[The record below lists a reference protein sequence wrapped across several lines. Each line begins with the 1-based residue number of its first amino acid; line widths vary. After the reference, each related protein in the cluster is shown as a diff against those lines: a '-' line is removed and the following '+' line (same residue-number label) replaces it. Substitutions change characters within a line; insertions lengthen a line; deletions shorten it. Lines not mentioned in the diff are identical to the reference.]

1 MKTQYITP
9 KTETIVL
16 AEIESML
23 NSTIVKNNGTI
34 TQNADCSTY
43 TDNDGGF
50 NYGGEWS
57 GEGGSDAK
65 SFDQWEVWEEFQ

>member
-9 KTETIVL
+9 KTEVFTFF
-16 AEIESML
+16 EMESIL

-34 TQNADCSTY
+34 TQNADGSDY
-43 TDNDGGF
+43 SGNDGNF

-57 GEGGSDAK
+57 GEEGSDAK
-65 SFDQWEVWEEFQ
+65 SFGQWEPWEEYK

>member
-9 KTETIVL
+9 KTEAIIL

-34 TQNADCSTY
+34 TQNADDTKYS
-43 TDNDGGF
+43 DNDGNF

-57 GEGGSDAK
+57 GEEGSDAK
-65 SFDQWEVWEEFQ
+65 SFGQWEPWEEYK

>member
-9 KTETIVL
+9 KTETIIL

-34 TQNADCSTY
+34 TQNADGSDY
-43 TDNDGGF
+43 SGNDGNF

-57 GEGGSDAK
+57 GEEGSDAK
-65 SFDQWEVWEEFQ
+65 SFGQWELWEDFN